1 MVKASA
7 ADRARRTI
15 ALLGQLAPHSR
26 TPLATLARQVGATP
40 AELAEDIVALSMCGV
55 WPYDPYELFPVDIE
69 GRDVVVYGEMP
80 AIRGPV
86 RLSEGE
92 AAALAAALQAAGF
105 SAEDPLTARVLDS
118 ASTGFDAADL
128 ESTLRSAF
136 QTHDRA
142 VYESLADAVTSRA
155 VLTIEHAKPGEE
167 TPTRRE
173 IEPTAL
179 FTERGAWYVTAWC
192 RSSEAWRTF
201 RVDRIRSASAT
212 GERFEPRAGSETP
225 DGAFSVEGLPV
236 ATLRFAP
243 GERFDVREWPG
254 GRVTAQDED
263 GSLTVA
269 VPYGGTAWL
278 ARRVAARLG
287 AVVAVEPTE
296 IREAVR
302 AVAADAARCA
312 R

>member
-1 MVKASA
+1 MAKASA

-26 TPLATLARQVGATP
+26 TPLADLSRQVGATP

-86 RLSEGE
+86 RFSASE
-92 AAALAAALQAAGF
+92 ASALAAALQAAGF
-105 SAEDPLTARVLDS
+105 SADDPLTTRVLES

-128 ESTLRSAF
+128 GSTLRSAF
-136 QTHDRA
+136 QTHDRD
-142 VYESLADAVTSRA
+142 VYETLADAATSRS
-155 VLTIEHAKPGEE
+155 VLRIEHAKPGDEP
-167 TPTRRE
+167 PTRRE
-173 IEPTAL
+173 IEATAL

-192 RSSEAWRTF
+192 RGSEAWRTF
-201 RVDRIRSASAT
+201 RVDRIRSASVT
-212 GERFEPRAGSETP
+212 GERFEPRAGSEAS
-225 DGAFSVEGLPV
+225 DGAFSVDGLPA

-254 GRVTAQDED
+254 GRVTAQEED
-263 GSLTVA
+263 GSLVVT

-278 ARRVAARLG
+278 ARRIAARLG
-287 AVVAVEPTE
+287 SVEAVEPAE

-302 AVAADAARCA
+302 AVASDAVR
-312 R
+312 

>member
-1 MVKASA
+1 MAKASA

-26 TPLATLARQVGATP
+26 TPIDALARQVGATP

-86 RLSEGE
+86 RLSTSE
-92 AAALAAALQAAGF
+92 AAALAAALQTAGF
-105 SAEDPLTARVLDS
+105 SADDPLTARLLEAASAGFS
-118 ASTGFDAADL
+118 ASEL
-128 ESTLRSAF
+128 ESTIRSSF
-136 QTHDRA
+136 RTHDRT
-142 VYESLADAVTSRA
+142 VYESLAGAVTNRS
-155 VLTIEHAKPGEE
+155 VLRIEHAKPGEE
-167 TPTRRE
+167 ASTCRE
-173 IEPTAL
+173 IEPVAL

-192 RSSEAWRTF
+192 RDSVAWRTF
-201 RVDRIRSASAT
+201 RVDRIRCASAT
-212 GERFEPRAGSETP
+212 GEHFEPRADPERSDE
-225 DGAFSVEGLPV
+225 AFSADGLPT

-243 GERFDVREWPG
+243 GARFDVREWPG

-263 GSLTVA
+263 GSLTVT
-269 VPYGGTAWL
+269 VPYGGTTWL

-287 AVVAVEPTE
+287 SVEVMAPAD

-302 AVAADAARCA
+302 AAASDAAR
-312 R
+312 

>member
-1 MVKASA
+1 MAKASA

-26 TPLATLARQVGATP
+26 TPLADLARQVGATP

-69 GRDVVVYGEMP
+69 GPDVVVYGEMP
-80 AIRGPV
+80 AVRGPV
-86 RLSEGE
+86 RLSASE

-105 SAEDPLTARVLDS
+105 SADDQLTTRVLES
-118 ASTGFDAADL
+118 ASTGFDAAEL
-128 ESTLRSAF
+128 ENTIRSAF
-136 QTHDRA
+136 QTHDRD
-142 VYESLADAVTSRA
+142 VYETLADAATSRS
-155 VLTIEHAKPGEE
+155 VLSIEHAKPGEDA
-167 TPTRRE
+167 PSCRQ

-192 RSSEAWRTF
+192 RSSDGWRTF

-212 GERFEPRAGSETP
+212 GERFEPRAGSAP
-225 DGAFSVEGLPV
+225 SGGAFSDEGLPA

-243 GERFDVREWPG
+243 GERFDAREWPG
-254 GRVTAQDED
+254 GRVTARDED
-263 GSLTVA
+263 GSLTVT
-269 VPYGGTAWL
+269 VPFGGTAWL

-287 AVVAVEPTE
+287 SVEALEPAE

-302 AVAADAARCA
+302 AVAADAIR
-312 R
+312 

>member
-1 MVKASA
+1 MAKASA

-26 TPLATLARQVGATP
+26 TPLADLARQVGATP
-40 AELAEDIVALSMCGV
+40 AELADDIVALSMCGV

-86 RLSEGE
+86 RLSTSE
-92 AAALAAALQAAGF
+92 ASALAAALQAAGF
-105 SAEDPLTARVLDS
+105 HSDDPLTTRILES

-128 ESTLRSAF
+128 ESTIRSAF
-136 QTHDRA
+136 RTHDRD
-142 VYESLADAVTSRA
+142 VYETLADAATSRS
-155 VLTIEHAKPGEE
+155 VLRIEHAKPGDEA
-167 TPTRRE
+167 PTCRE
-173 IEPTAL
+173 IEPATL

-192 RSSEAWRTF
+192 RDSAAWRTF

-212 GERFEPRAGSETP
+212 GERFELRAGSEAT
-225 DGAFSVEGLPV
+225 DGAFSAEGLPV

-243 GERFDVREWPG
+243 GERFDIREWPG
-254 GRVTAQDED
+254 GRVAAQDDD
-263 GSLTVA
+263 GSLTVM

-287 AVVAVEPTE
+287 SVEALEPAE
-296 IREAVR
+296 IRAAVR
-302 AVAADAARCA
+302 AVAADALR
-312 R
+312 